1 MRNRDFFRPLGTPSH
16 QRNRGLTANCLITK
30 QILLFPTLN
39 SRRVKHELADYENLT
54 GHGAAIPK
62 ISRGSSED
70 LSENLSRQNDSGK
83 RRTYHSVETRSG
95 RAGASGSDP
104 HAQAQRSGRDCPGG
118 AYRPKPSR
126 PATGSTTEE
135 IRDVPSGV
143 RVKGK
148 DGGRW
153 VPGTGIKTKKAS
165 QYDWSFKRCGRG
177 SNPRCARWLI
187 TLPPC
192 RLRRLSPSGGR
203 RSRVPE
209 PPYSQT
215 RPNHKD
221 WTLFGGAEGARTL
234 DLRRDRP
241 AF

>member
-1 MRNRDFFRPLGTPSH
+1 M
-16 QRNRGLTANCLITK
+16 
-30 QILLFPTLN
+30 
-39 SRRVKHELADYENLT
+39 
-54 GHGAAIPK
+54 HGAAIPR
-62 ISRGSSED
+62 IFRGSPENLPRIFRESSED
-70 LSENLSRQNDSGK
+70 LPRIFRGSFRESSENLPKISRESSGGMTPGKKDSGK